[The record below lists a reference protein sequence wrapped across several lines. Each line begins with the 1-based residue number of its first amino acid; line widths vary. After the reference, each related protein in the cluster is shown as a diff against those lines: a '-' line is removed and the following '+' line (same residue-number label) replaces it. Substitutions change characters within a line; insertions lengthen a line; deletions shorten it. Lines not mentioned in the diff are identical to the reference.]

1 MTGPAERPYRRRIL
15 YIHKAFQRS
24 FILKFC
30 LIALCAM
37 MAASMLLYFL
47 SKNTLTAT
55 YRYHH
60 LALQRTGEAILP
72 ALVITNLV
80 VLLVLLAATILVTLY
95 VSHKIGGPLYRFGKT
110 FESVGNGNLSFQVKL
125 REHDQLADFAAAI
138 NQMMGNLKER
148 VMQIQHEVDLVRA
161 KTLGEDWTRE
171 EVRRD
176 LEGLHQKVYQL
187 FETGA
192 KGN

>member
-1 MTGPAERPYRRRIL
+1 MTGQAARPYRRRIL

-37 MAASMLLYFL
+37 TAASLLLYFL

-60 LALQRTGEAILP
+60 LALQRTGEVILP
-72 ALVITNLV
+72 SLVITNV
-80 VLLVLLAATILVTLY
+80 LVLLALLAATVLVTLY
-95 VSHKIGGPLYRFGKT
+95 VSHKIGGPLYRLSKSL
-110 FESVGNGNLSFQVKL
+110 EAVGGGNLASPVKL
-125 REHDQLADFAAAI
+125 REHDQLTDFAAAI
-138 NQMMGNLKER
+138 NQMTENLRER
-148 VMQIQHEVDLVRA
+148 VLQIDQEVDGVR
-161 KTLGEDWTRE
+161 KRVQGDDWTRE
-171 EVRRD
+171 EIRKD
-176 LEGLHQKVYQL
+176 LEGLHRAVQRL

-192 KGN
+192 RGN

>member
-37 MAASMLLYFL
+37 TAASLLIYFL

-72 ALVITNLV
+72 ALVITNVV

-95 VSHKIGGPLYRFGKT
+95 VSHKIGGPLYRLSKT
-110 FESVGNGNLSFQVKL
+110 LESIGDGNLAFPVKL
-125 REHDQLADFAAAI
+125 REHDQLTDFASAV
-138 NQMMGNLKER
+138 NQMIGNLKER
-148 VMQIQHEVDLVRA
+148 VLQIQHEVDLVRA
-161 KTLGEDWTRE
+161 KALGEDWTRE

-176 LEGLHQKVYQL
+176 LDGLHQKVHQL

-192 KGN
+192 KGS

>member
-1 MTGPAERPYRRRIL
+1 MTGPSERSYRRRIL

-37 MAASMLLYFL
+37 TAASLLLYFL

-60 LALQRTGEAILP
+60 LALERTGEAILP
-72 ALVITNLV
+72 ALVVTNVV

-95 VSHKIGGPLYRFGKT
+95 VSHKIGGPLYRLSKT
-110 FESVGNGNLSFQVKL
+110 LESIGDGNLSSPVKL
-125 REHDQLADFAAAI
+125 RDHDQLTDFAATI
-138 NQMMGNLKER
+138 NQMTGNLKER
-148 VMQIQHEVDLVRA
+148 VLQIQRGVDLVRGRA
-161 KTLGEDWTRE
+161 LGEDWTRE
-171 EVRRD
+171 EMRRD
-176 LEGLHQKVYQL
+176 LEVLHQKVRQL